1 MFVYFTAK
9 LFVSMATDYRC
20 FYCLAKSVE
29 SLLEKIPMPAEKKK
43 SFTLDMIDLYRER
56 QDKELTP
63 DFSRDLY
70 RILKGYSGI
79 DDPYKAEKHRSNI
92 QALELVPKLEEIIRQ
107 SADPF
112 VTAIRLA
119 IAGNVIDFAV
129 HQSFDLE
136 ATIEKSLT
144 APFAADHT
152 EELKSAVEK
161 ASSILYLGDNAG
173 EIVFD
178 KLFIRTMNHKNVTFA
193 VRGMPVIN
201 DATLEDARFTGMHEV
216 ARIISNEYDA
226 PSTLVEKSGREF
238 REHFRNAE
246 LIISKGQGN
255 LEGLYKSDDK
265 RIFFILLVKCNV
277 IAEILKV
284 EKNSLVAFNSSYLK

>member
-1 MFVYFTAK
+1 
-9 LFVSMATDYRC
+9 MASDYRC
-20 FYCLAKSVE
+20 FYCLARSVE
-29 SLLEKIPMPAEKKK
+29 NLLEKIPMPAEKKK
-43 SFTLDMIDLYRER
+43 SFTLDMIDLYLER
-56 QDKELTP
+56 QRKELTP

-70 RILKGYSGI
+70 RILRGYSGI
-79 DDPYKAEKHRSNI
+79 DDPYKEEKHRSNL
-92 QALELVPKLEEIIRQ
+92 QALELLPKLEEIIRQ
-107 SADPF
+107 SSDPF

-129 HQSFDLE
+129 HRNFNLE
-136 ATIEKSLT
+136 ETIEKSLK

-152 EELKSAVEK
+152 AELKSAVEK

-178 KLFIRTMNHKNVTFA
+178 KLFIRTMNHSNVTFA

-216 ARIISNEYDA
+216 ARVISNGYDA
-226 PSTLVEKSGREF
+226 PSTLVEKSGSEF
-238 REHFRNAE
+238 REYFRNAD

-255 LEGLYKSDDK
+255 LEGLYKLNDK

-277 IAEILKV
+277 IAELLGV
-284 EKNSLVAFNSSYLK
+284 EKNSLVTFNSSYLK

>member
-1 MFVYFTAK
+1 
-9 LFVSMATDYRC
+9 MASDYRC
-20 FYCLAKSVE
+20 FYCLARSAE
-29 SLLEKIPMPAEKKK
+29 SLLEKTSMPAEKKK
-43 SFTLDMIDLYRER
+43 SFTLDLIDLYLEW
-56 QDKELTP
+56 QEKELTP
-63 DFSRDLY
+63 DFSRDMY
-70 RILKGYSGI
+70 RILRGYSGI
-79 DDPYKAEKHRSNI
+79 DDPYKEEKHISNL

-136 ATIEKSLT
+136 ATIGKALT
-144 APFAADHT
+144 DPFAADHT
-152 EELKSAVEK
+152 EELKSAVKK

-193 VRGMPVIN
+193 VRGMPIIN
-201 DATLEDARFTGMHEV
+201 DATLEDAHFTGMHEV
-216 ARIISNEYDA
+216 ARVISNEYDA
-226 PSTLVEKSGREF
+226 PSTLPEKSGREF
-238 REHFRNAE
+238 REHFRKAD

-277 IAEILKV
+277 IADLLRV
-284 EKNSLVAFNSSYLK
+284 EKNSLVTFNSSYLK